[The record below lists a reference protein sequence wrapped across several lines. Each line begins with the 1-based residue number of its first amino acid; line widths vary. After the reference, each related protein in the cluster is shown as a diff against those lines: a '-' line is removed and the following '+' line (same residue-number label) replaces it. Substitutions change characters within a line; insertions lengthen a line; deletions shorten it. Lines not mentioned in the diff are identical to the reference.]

1 MCECRVTGSQ
11 ITSQSNKWSVMEKGG
26 VPDKDIKLEMKQ
38 KVKSASFGKEGWREK
53 GRHCTDFKIAS
64 GQFNMRRGTFVENIR
79 SLKCGSW
86 IMEFWD
92 GVGRWNG
99 EPGVVVVNSSQ

>member
-1 MCECRVTGSQ
+1 
-11 ITSQSNKWSVMEKGG
+11 MEKGG

-79 SLKCGSW
+79 SLKSGSW

-92 GVGRWNG
+92 GVGSSVATKIKNG
-99 EPGVVVVNSSQ
+99 PKTKTKNLCVQKKDQR